1 MIRYK
6 IDVFAKL
13 KECGYNQARIQRDR
27 LLPAQTMQNIKA
39 GKSITMET
47 LNKICL
53 MCRLQP
59 GDIIDVVP
67 TDEEKIFYL

>member
-1 MIRYK
+1 
-6 IDVFAKL
+6 
-13 KECGYNQARIQRDR
+13 
-27 LLPAQTMQNIKA
+27 MQNIKA